1 MTENT
6 KQFLIK
12 VLLVGAVVLVLY
24 FVASPYQNCLRT
36 EGFPESVQGEDQND
50 TLIRQIAMYDARV
63 AEIRTEGREPRYNEL
78 DEWFE
83 QNSGGISYDH
93 ARNRLMKSGCRMET
107 SW

>member
-1 MTENT
+1 MTEDT
-6 KQFLIK
+6 KQFIIK
-12 VLLVGAVVLVLY
+12 VLVAGVVIVALY

-36 EGFPESVQGEDQND
+36 EGFPESVQGDALLQ
-50 TLIRQIAMYDARV
+50 LISRYDARV
-63 AEIRTEGREPRYNEL
+63 TEIRNVEDREPRWNEL

-83 QNSGGISYDH
+83 RNSGGISYDH